1 MGQTVTVDEFR
12 GRFVP
17 DFLAEVLQG
26 HEPLIVR
33 LDNGESGAASA
44 IRAIRKLLLSNILS
58 LSRFWTL
65 PGSVPSGWKDALY
78 DEQH

>member
-17 DFLAEVLQG
+17 DFLAEVVQG

-33 LDNGESGAASA
+33 LDNGKAVMLQQYEPSETASEQHLEL
-44 IRAIRKLLLSNILS
+44 KPLL
-58 LSRFWTL
+58 TL